1 MITKKSTKG
10 KIVIELKSSGHHFT
24 LTKNNIRGLHGSF
37 LTSEDD
43 TGVTLRI
50 TSSGAGAVTT
60 AQAGAEA
67 NITSSEATDTPS
79 FEGDVVTTSLDLE
92 GTQISI
98 TASELTDTDITSTT
112 QTLTATETP
121 VTSSHNEDRS
131 ICITPPGDDEKMRP
145 RSIVI
150 SSREDLVKACQ
161 DIDADSISIT
171 SSESTET
178 KTEDDAD
185 EMVSITSSEA
195 SDVNVTSTTDTEIL
209 SNVPFGAT
217 AIPPNDV
224 IKTSTNAAISITP
237 SLVAQIHPQSTESTS
252 RYSKNATS
260 FTVMP
265 FGDRNAPNGTPH
277 AQPMKIHVHVHVH
290 MH

>member
-10 KIVIELKSSGHHFT
+10 KITIELKSSGHHFT
-24 LTKNNIRGLHGSF
+24 LTKNTIRGLHGSL

-43 TGVTLRI
+43 TGATLRI
-50 TSSGAGAVTT
+50 TSSGPGAVTT
-60 AQAGAEA
+60 ALAGAEA
-67 NITSSEATDTPS
+67 SITSSEATDTPS

-98 TASELTDTDITSTT
+98 TASELTDTDVTSTT
-112 QTLTATETP
+112 KTFTETP

-161 DIDADSISIT
+161 DIDADSITIK
-171 SSESTET
+171 SSESTDT
-178 KTEDDAD
+178 KAEDDAD
-185 EMVSITSSEA
+185 ETVSITSSEA
-195 SDVNVTSTTDTEIL
+195 SDINVTSTTDTDMIL

-224 IKTSTNAAISITP
+224 VKTSTNAAISIAP
-237 SLVAQIHPQSTESTS
+237 SGVAQIHPQSTESTS
-252 RYSKNATS
+252 RYSKSATS

-265 FGDRNAPNGTPH
+265 FGDRNAPTGAPH